1 MRKTREWRTD
11 EERIIRENCKTMN
24 AEEMTALLIHRSAN
38 AIRMRACQMNIKLR
52 TQVYKTKVN
61 AGTIGTIR
69 GIVRKKGLPAAAKML
84 GVNEDWLRRKIYR
97 SKN

>member
-24 AEEMTALLIHRSAN
+24 ADELAEILIHRTPA
-38 AIRMRACQMNIKLR
+38 AIKFRACQMKIKLR
-52 TQVYKTKVN
+52 TQTYKTKVN
-61 AGTIGTIR
+61 AGTIDTIR
-69 GIVRKKGLPAAAKML
+69 CIARNKGLPAAAKML
-84 GVNEDWLRRKIYR
+84 GVNEDWLRKKIYR